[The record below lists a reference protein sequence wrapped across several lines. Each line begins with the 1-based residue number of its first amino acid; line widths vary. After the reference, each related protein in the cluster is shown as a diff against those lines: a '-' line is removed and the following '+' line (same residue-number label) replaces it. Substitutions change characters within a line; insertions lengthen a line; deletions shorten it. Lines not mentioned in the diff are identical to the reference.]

1 MDELSL
7 LMIGEYEMDSRQAG
21 IFRLLIIAI
30 FFCMSIFFLNNNKKN
45 TLATYIDIGSTK
57 TDFVTNLSAQ
67 QAYHAMNSLF
77 SLRDID
83 LIVKAMG
90 QFKCSFAHEIMQ
102 KIIED
107 EVMPLSVA
115 EKACLIYGMVVH
127 SCQRKHM
134 QYEWLDLFLEYP
146 ELNAQSSPL
155 LILARSKYADT
166 IALFIAW
173 GKDRQKLHNKVGLLA
188 GYAEQAFEQAVRDND
203 YAAVETLFSKKV
215 RIAQNKASELLWYII
230 QADKRSELV
239 SLLVNHAQADVNY
252 AVNGKAL
259 LIAAVEKNNI
269 DIVRILL
276 DKGAVV
282 DRCIDGEKSTAL
294 TIATKNKH
302 HSVEQLLRE
311 YGA

>member
-1 MDELSL
+1 
-7 LMIGEYEMDSRQAG
+7 MDSRQSG

-45 TLATYIDIGSTK
+45 TIATHIDVYSTK
-57 TDFVTNLSAQ
+57 TDFVVNISAQ
-67 QAYHAMNSLF
+67 QTYNAMKSLF

-83 LIVKAMG
+83 LIIKAMS
-90 QFKCSFAHEIMQ
+90 QFKSSFAYEIMQ

-107 EVMPLSVA
+107 EIIPLSSE
-115 EKACLIYGMVVH
+115 EKTCIIYGMVAH
-127 SCQRKHM
+127 NYQRKNV
-134 QYEWLDLFLEYP
+134 QYQWLDLLLEYP
-146 ELNAQSSPL
+146 DLSIQTSPL
-155 LILARSKYADT
+155 LTLARSKYADS
-166 IALFIAW
+166 IAFFIAW
-173 GKDRQKLHNKVGLLA
+173 GKDRQKTHHKIGLLA

-203 YAAVETLFSKKV
+203 SVAVETLFSKKV
-215 RIAQNKASELLWYII
+215 RIARDKASELLWYIV
-230 QADKRSELV
+230 QADKCSELV

-252 AVNGKAL
+252 GVNGKAL

-282 DRCIDGEKSTAL
+282 DRFIDGEKNTAL
-294 TIATKNKH
+294 TIAMKNKYL
-302 HSVEQLLRE
+302 SVEQLLRE